1 MMREDEF
8 LILLLKEAPQVFA
21 PRETVMKHAAM
32 KNASSEFEV
41 LNQRNRQLENFFA
54 HVADALFV
62 TELDGRIVDANP
74 AACALLDYSRD
85 ELLALYPWDFVT
97 SATRAE
103 ILDLLRGLQRGIP
116 ASQQRTYRRK
126 SGQQLTMDLRLTR
139 FQSGESDLVIVSCRD
154 ITAQKQLEERFQKS
168 EHNLAEGQRLTKTGS
183 WVLDPKTGE
192 TDWSAETCRI
202 FGFPDPPPSPHY
214 SEFRARVHPRDRDA
228 VDQLLIE
235 SSQTG
240 EPIPLQYLFVLP
252 DGTEKYI
259 ETVSQPVRDESSHVV
274 KLMGTVMD
282 VTQRQQAEA
291 NLRAAEEL
299 ARGQMQALTQTL
311 DAMAQ
316 ESSPD
321 GFLEHVLCTMIEQLG
336 AFNLSVW
343 ERNENDSLSGF
354 EYSRENARN
363 RTPRQEL
370 ASLFLASHQSP
381 PWLHVLRTRACSICE
396 DVAQAHYLPLRE
408 QLMALGIVTILL
420 VPLLVAGEVRGL
432 IGIRF
437 NCKRTFRVE
446 EIELA
451 QALAHQATLAMQ
463 LTRLSLQS
471 REAAVVAERNRFARD
486 IHDTLAQG
494 FTGIVVQLEAAEDA
508 ISKGLKRAADEH
520 IARASEMARYGL
532 AEARR
537 SVQALRPQLL
547 EENELCAALQSLIQ
561 KMTFRTNLT
570 GNFRSQGEP
579 RTLPDG
585 WNEHLL
591 RISQEALT
599 NTIRHAHASHFWAR
613 LVFDANAMQLQLRD
627 NGEGFDLQQKRGF
640 GLLGIRERAHEIG
653 GELQIHST
661 VGEGTIISVAL
672 PLALPSKTNAP
683 KS

>member
-1 MMREDEF
+1 M
-8 LILLLKEAPQVFA
+8 K
-21 PRETVMKHAAM
+21 TV
-32 KNASSEFEV
+32 SS
-41 LNQRNRQLENFFA
+41 QRNQQLENFFA

-62 TELDGRIVDANP
+62 TELDGRIIDANP
-74 AACALLDYSRD
+74 AACTLLEYSRD
-85 ELLALYPWDFVT
+85 ELLSLHPWDFVT

-103 ILDLLRGLQRGIP
+103 ILDSLHGLQTGIP

-126 SGQQLTMDLRLTR
+126 SGQQLTLDLRLTR
-139 FQSGESDLVIVSCRD
+139 FQNGESDLVIVSCRD
-154 ITAQKQLEERFQKS
+154 ITAQKQLEEQLQKS

-202 FGFPDPPPSPHY
+202 FGFADPPPSPHY
-214 SEFRARVHPRDRDA
+214 SEFRARVHPRDRAA

-282 VTQRQQAEA
+282 VTQRHQSEA
-291 NLRAAEEL
+291 NLRASEKL
-299 ARGQMQALTQTL
+299 ARGQIQALTQTL

-343 ERNENDSLSGF
+343 ERYDNDGLSGF
-354 EYSRENARN
+354 EYSREDARN
-363 RTPRQEL
+363 RTPHREL
-370 ASLFLASHQSP
+370 ATLFLASHESP
-381 PWLHVLRTRACSICE
+381 PWQHVLRTGSCSICE

-420 VPLLVAGEVRGL
+420 VPLLVAGEVCGL

-471 REAAVVAERNRFARD
+471 REAAVIAERNRMARD

-494 FTGIVVQLEAAEDA
+494 FTGVVVQLEAAEDA
-508 ISKGLKRAADEH
+508 TSKGLSQAADQH
-520 IARASEMARYGL
+520 IARAGEMARYGL
-532 AEARR
+532 SEARR
-537 SVQALRPQLL
+537 SVQALRPQFL
-547 EENELCAALQSLIQ
+547 EENELCAALDGLIGQ
-561 KMTFRTNLT
+561 MTSGTHLKGDFEL
-570 GNFRSQGEP
+570 QGQP
-579 RTLPDG
+579 RALPDN
-585 WNEHLL
+585 WNENLL
-591 RISQEALT
+591 RIAQEVLT
-599 NTIRHAHASHFWAR
+599 NAIRHAGASHFWAH
-613 LVFDANAMQLQLRD
+613 LTFDSNALQLKLRD
-627 NGEGFDLQQKRGF
+627 DGKGFDSRQKRGF
-640 GLLGIRERAHEIG
+640 GLLGIRERVQEIG

-661 VGEGTIISVAL
+661 LGEGTIISVAL
-672 PLALPSKTNAP
+672 PFLPTSKTNELN
-683 KS
+683 S